1 MHEGGGGKILY
12 LGRRKI
18 DDAIYPADCG
28 KFSLFPSF
36 SLPSSFAQIPDNI
49 LKISMKARIITTFT
63 SSKNL
68 KIIPLKPLKDA
79 FRLWKKL

>member
-1 MHEGGGGKILY
+1 MHGGGGGKILY

-36 SLPSSFAQIPDNI
+36 SLPSSFPQIPDNI
-49 LKISMKARIITTFT
+49 LDKRGGENNYDREGK
-63 SSKNL
+63 
-68 KIIPLKPLKDA
+68 
-79 FRLWKKL
+79 